1 MIYCVKAISFL
12 ISHIATFWYLP
23 KVMRTRKLFT
33 SPQTQTNP
41 SNLPRWHPRADNLF
55 TCFLFFISVLST
67 FPQKLPFL
75 FLCCNVFTIDRT
87 HYLVMTCIC
96 WHDYYSSCNQFLCHM
111 YASVSRR
118 NDNRVFKNFCNFFFF
133 YYMLSR
139 VSRPFL
145 VPSLQLFLHTTCFRE
160 KYRNVRFIIRPLG
173 FVLVGDRKFLGLD
186 KLLVIS
192 HLSGCDNARITHRQT
207 QTLAGIHKHTYTG
220 ALIHW
225 YKDAYTYHIWQIH
238 MHT

>member
-87 HYLVMTCIC
+87 HYLVMTCMC

-118 NDNRVFKNFCNFFFF
+118 NDNRVFKDFCNFFFF
-133 YYMLSR
+133 IICCRGFLVHFLCHRSSCSFIQR
-139 VSRPFL
+139 VSGKSTETWDL
-145 VPSLQLFLHTTCFRE
+145 
-160 KYRNVRFIIRPLG
+160 
-173 FVLVGDRKFLGLD
+173 
-186 KLLVIS
+186 
-192 HLSGCDNARITHRQT
+192 
-207 QTLAGIHKHTYTG
+207 
-220 ALIHW
+220 
-225 YKDAYTYHIWQIH
+225 
-238 MHT
+238 